1 MFDLLDVELVVLG
14 IAGAILVAGCMVET
28 ISPLTVRLIGFIVD
42 SFYLSTHTGAAGR
55 NH

>member
-28 ISPLTVRLIGFIVD
+28 ISPLTVRLIGFIVGVIM
-42 SFYLSTHTGAAGR
+42 LAIAIVEICT
-55 NH
+55 N